1 MSEVNQLYSVEKSTL
16 TNIAD
21 AIRTKK
27 GTSKLIPVPQLAPE
41 ILTISGGGSGGY
53 TPTNEDLTFEG
64 QNINNTITYFF
75 GFNNFNWLIDNF
87 GDRIK
92 LLPNGNPYNISNTY
106 LFWNST
112 LLKSTP
118 NFLKMLEN
126 NIINFSSSGLFYNCY
141 SLTEILKLS
150 IEYSGGVSVPNGVYN
165 SLTRLRRVTV
175 KPRENTDSLA
185 VTDWSFR
192 GAGYVNS
199 PAIATQNPDVFPID
213 KQITDDN
220 TYQALKDDPMSWTS
234 NIAYSQFNKQSVI
247 EFFNSLPIVNKGSKL
262 SFKSGT
268 GAATEGGDIGSLT
281 SDELDI
287 AKSKGWTNIDISS

>member
-1 MSEVNQLYSVEKSTL
+1 MSETSQLYSVEKSTL

-27 GTSKLIPVPQLAPE
+27 GTTNLIPVPQLAPE
-41 ILTISGGGSGGY
+41 ILTISGGGGGGY
-53 TPTNEDLTFEG
+53 TPTDEDLTFEG
-64 QNINNTITYFF
+64 QNVNSSIPYFF

-92 LLPNGNPYNISNTY
+92 LLPNSNTYDISNIY

-126 NIINFSSSGLFYNCY
+126 NIINFSGSYLFYNCY

-150 IEYSGGVSVPNGVYN
+150 IENSGGIDVTNGTYN
-165 SLTRLRRVTV
+165 NLTRLRRITL
-175 KPRENTDSLA
+175 KPRENQNSLTVA
-185 VTDWSFR
+185 SWSFR

-220 TYQALKDDPMSWTS
+220 SYQALKDDPMSWTS

-268 GAATEGGDIGSLT
+268 GAATESGDIASLT